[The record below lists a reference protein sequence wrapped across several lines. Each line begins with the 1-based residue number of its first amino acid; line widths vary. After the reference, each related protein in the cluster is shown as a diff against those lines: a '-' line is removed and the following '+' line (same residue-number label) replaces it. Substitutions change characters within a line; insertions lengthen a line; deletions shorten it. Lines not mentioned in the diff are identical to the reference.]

1 MSRRSRAS
9 LLPAIAV
16 VTLVAIVAAC
26 ANEPRT
32 TFLAPGGPA
41 GSLTDATEAKVIA
54 ALGSVGLSAAEAQ
67 LPYRPPEGALLANAP
82 RTVLK
87 VTLPEDPNG
96 AFVVIYAL
104 QSNQD
109 ADAAADDQAELI
121 ESNRGG
127 AFPNTSRFS
136 LRLVGN
142 TVVFFTWVP
151 DATIDPRTRSIE
163 EALLGVGTEV
173 PVSG

>member
-1 MSRRSRAS
+1 VNERVPG
-9 LLPAIAV
+9 LLRAV
-16 VTLVAIVAAC
+16 VIAALIATVAAC

-41 GSLTDATEAKVIA
+41 GSLTDATEAQVIA
-54 ALGSVGLSAAEAQ
+54 ALGGVGLSAAEAQ
-67 LPYRPPEGALLANAP
+67 LPYRPSEGALLANAP

-87 VTLPEDPNG
+87 VTLPDDPSG

-104 QSNQD
+104 QSTQD

-151 DATIDPRTRSIE
+151 DAAIDPRTRSIE
-163 EALLGVGTEV
+163 EALLSVGTEV